1 MGVEEREASL
11 EYGVEPHEVLQAPPL
26 TEIRGGLTRG
36 DKGVAVE
43 LSRIRAN
50 SVAASRRDSDWT
62 LAILLS
68 ETHFSDDDT
77 ENPLGIH

>member
-1 MGVEEREASL
+1 M

-43 LSRIRAN
+43 LNRIRQAQ
-50 SVAASRRDSDWT
+50 AWREE
-62 LAILLS
+62 LEPIL
-68 ETHFSDDDT
+68 
-77 ENPLGIH
+77 